1 MRNVVKRKERGRNKE
16 NLEKLAWVKAK
27 KGQCNPDTS
36 VKMRQ
41 R

>member
-1 MRNVVKRKERGRNKE
+1 MWLRGKKEE
-16 NLEKLAWVKAK
+16 EILEKLAWVKAK